1 MKWYICASF
10 TRRGECVC
18 LAAWLKTMG
27 HTVTSKWVYDGDD
40 VTDDGVWADMDD
52 EQQADWAAS
61 NLDGIDE
68 ADAIVIITE
77 HPGSEYVRGG
87 RHVETGYALALKRHA
102 MLLWQVHIIG
112 PAENCFHHIHDA
124 RRHASVHDF
133 KAAVL
138 VDDAE
143 KVGG

>member
-10 TRRGECVC
+10 ARRVECVC

-27 HTVTSKWVYDGDD
+27 HTVTS
-40 VTDDGVWADMDD
+40 DGVWADLDD
-52 EQQADWAAS
+52 EQQAAWAAS

-77 HPGSEYVRGG
+77 RPGSEYVRGG
-87 RHVETGYALALKRHA
+87 QHVETGYALSRNRLG
-102 MLLWQVHIIG
+102 LLSAVHIIG
-112 PAENCFHHIHDA
+112 PAENCFHHISEA

-143 KVGG
+143 RVGG